1 MNLIAEK
8 IRRSN
13 ASEIHRGTGSNAGQ
27 RLQPGLRF
35 SPSPLVVLFSFG
47 TYDKRRCGIDNF
59 VPMPIVKIKFEEW
72 ELKLQHFPADIVD
85 RSRLA
90 RV

>member
-13 ASEIHRGTGSNAGQ
+13 ASEIHRGSGSNAGQ

-35 SPSPLVVLFSFG
+35 SASPLVVLFPFG

-59 VPMPIVKIKFEEW
+59 FPMPIVESI
-72 ELKLQHFPADIVD
+72 PAIQ
-85 RSRLA
+85 SPTHQIPSGNP
-90 RV
+90 